1 LSRKEV
7 DVVLT
12 KSQILLRERLRD
24 SFDQIIDFCQRW
36 KITEFALFG
45 SVLREDFRPN
55 SDIDVLVT
63 FDPNS
68 GWSLFDWVDMK
79 DELETLFG
87 RKVDIVDKERLNN
100 PYRRQEI
107 LRTHQVVYASEQ
119 L

>member
-1 LSRKEV
+1 M
-7 DVVLT
+7 LT
-12 KSQILLRERLRD
+12 RSQILLSERIWD
-24 SFDQIIDFCQRW
+24 SFDQIIEFCQRW
-36 KITEFALFG
+36 KITEFAVFG
-45 SVLREDFRPN
+45 SVLREDFRPD
-55 SDIDVLVT
+55 SDIDVLIT

-87 RKVDIVDKERLNN
+87 RKVDIADKKGLAN

-107 LRTHQVVYASEQ
+107 LRTHQVIYASEQ